1 MRIAILVASAAVV
14 STAGGAANAQ
24 TSAPIVARAEQCLVD
39 NVKRVVAIESDIN
52 AAASF
57 LVDYACAMEMAGA
70 ARYERNLGYV
80 NAAEA
85 MSKAAKARSAEM
97 TKSAASTM
105 FDFSA
110 RVDPTTGDIVS
121 PPASGAGE
129 QPFLQSTLPSVSKQN
144 EHMVPWAVP
153 SSLRMLAGRLVLEAR
168 EKSGAAGRNVR

>member
-1 MRIAILVASAAVV
+1 MRIAILVAIAAVV
-14 STAGGAANAQ
+14 STACGLASAQ
-24 TSAPIVARAEQCLVD
+24 VSTPIVERAEQCLVD

-57 LVDYACAMEMAGA
+57 LVDYACATEVAGA

-80 NAAEA
+80 EAAEA

-97 TKSAASTM
+97 TKGATSAM

-110 RVDPTTGDIVS
+110 QVDPTTGDIVS

-129 QPFLQSTLPSVSKQN
+129 QPFLQSTLPSVSKQSEN
-144 EHMVPWAVP
+144 MVPWAVP

-168 EKSGAAGRNVR
+168 EKTGAGGRKVR